1 MIDPTLVR
9 ERPQDVE
16 NRLRA
21 RGLDPSADLAEL
33 AVVEAERRRLIP
45 LVENL
50 KRDQNAAGDAVAKA
64 KREGLDPSGIFA
76 ENKARAAR
84 IRELEGE
91 LAAIE
96 QRRDS
101 TLLVLPNLP
110 HDSVPVG
117 KSAADNIE
125 VRQWEHRRR

>member
-16 NRLRA
+16 ARLRA
-21 RGLDPSADLAEL
+21 RGMDPSADLAEL
-33 AVVEAERRRLIP
+33 SVVEAERRRLIP
-45 LVENL
+45 LVETL
-50 KRDQNAAGDAVAKA
+50 KRDQNAAGESVARA
-64 KREGLDPSGIFA
+64 KKEGLDPSGIFA

-96 QRRDS
+96 QRRD
-101 TLLVLPNLP
+101 TRLLVLPNLP
-110 HDSVPVG
+110 HESVPAG
-117 KSAADNIE
+117 KSAAP
-125 VRQWEHRRR
+125 VSP